1 METKR
6 FEILEK
12 ETLAPEIISMQ
23 VYAPRLAASAKPGQ
37 FLIVIPDEK
46 GERIPLTVCD
56 YDVQRGSIRI
66 VFQMLGESTKKLG
79 RFNVGECFQD
89 VVGPLGRPSDF
100 VAEPIEEV
108 RKRNVLFVAGG
119 FAAAPVYPQ
128 VKWMHEH
135 GVECDLILG
144 ARTSNLLILKEE
156 MRAVAKEV
164 FLCTD
169 DGTEGFSGRVTD
181 LIKDLIDNKGKK
193 YDEVICIGPM
203 IMMKF
208 VSLLT
213 KEYGIHTIVSLNSLM
228 VDGTGMCGAC
238 RVTVGGKTKFACV
251 DGPEFDAHQVDFDEA
266 MRRQGMYRQYEIA
279 KNTEDHHCNLA
290 AAVEESA
297 AANAAEDAARAAV
310 EGFDKKKRVPVT
322 EQDPVERSSN
332 FKEVCLGYTEEEAVL
347 EASRCLQCKKP
358 TCVEAC
364 PVNIKIPQFIKEVAA
379 RNFEAAARV
388 IAIDSALPAVCGR
401 VCPQETQ
408 CEGSC
413 VMGKRFEAVAIG
425 KLERFVADYTRLN
438 GGSASE
444 KPASNGK
451 KVAIIGSG
459 PAGLTCAGDL
469 AKMGYSVTV
478 FEALHKAGGVL
489 VYGIPEFRLPKAI
502 VAHEIKNLEKLGV
515 TFETDVII
523 GKTDT
528 VDHLMDVEKFDAVF
542 IGSGAGLPRF
552 MNIPGENLNGVVSA
566 NELLTRSNL
575 MKAYRDDYDTPV
587 FIGKKVAVVGGG
599 NVAMDAARTA
609 KRLGSEVYIVY
620 RRTEAEMP
628 ARKEEVH
635 HAHEEGIHFLE
646 LTNPVEVM
654 ADDKGWV
661 RALKCIRM
669 ELGEPDASGRRSP
682 VEVPGSE
689 FEVEVDEV
697 VMSLGTVA
705 NPMLAHTIPGL
716 ETNRKGCV
724 VADEEGRTTRAG
736 VFAGGDVVSGA
747 ATVILAMGAARKAA
761 KAIDEYIKSK

>member
-79 RFNVGECFQD
+79 RFHVGECFQD

-297 AANAAEDAARAAV
+297 AANAAEDAACAAV
-310 EGFDKKKRVPVT
+310 EGFDKKKRVPVA

-438 GGSASE
+438 GGSAPE

-661 RALKCIRM
+661 RALRCIRM

>member
-6 FEILEK
+6 FQILEK
-12 ETLAPEIISMQ
+12 TTLAPEIISMQ
-23 VYAPRLAASAKPGQ
+23 VYVPRLAHSAKPGQ
-37 FLIVIPDEK
+37 FLIIIPDEQ

-56 YDVQRGSIRI
+56 YDLQKNTIRI
-66 VFQMLGESTKKLG
+66 VFQMLGASTRKIG
-79 RFNVGECFQD
+79 QFEVGDCFQD
-89 VVGPLGRPSDF
+89 VVGPLGLPSEF
-100 VAEPIEEV
+100 VNEPIEEV
-108 RKRNVLFVAGG
+108 RKKNILFVAGG

-128 VKWMHEH
+128 VKWMHEN
-135 GVECDLILG
+135 GIACDVILG
-144 ARTSNLLILKEE
+144 ARTENLLILKEE
-156 MRAVAKEV
+156 MAAVAKEV

-169 DGTEGFSGRVTD
+169 DGSAGFSGRVTD

-193 YDEVICIGPM
+193 YDEVVCIGPM

-208 VSLLT
+208 VSMLT
-213 KEYGIHTIVSLNSLM
+213 KQYNIRTIVSLNTLM

-238 RVTVGGKTKFACV
+238 RVTVGGKTRFACV
-251 DGPEFDAHQVDFDEA
+251 DGPEFDGHEVDFDEA
-266 MRRQGMYRQYEIA
+266 MRRQGMYKKYEIA
-279 KNTEDHHCNLA
+279 RNNGEHKCNLA
-290 AAVEESA
+290 AVVEESA
-297 AANAAEDAARAAV
+297 AANAREDAAQAA
-310 EGFDKKKRVPVT
+310 EADKKKRVPVR
-322 EQDPVERSSN
+322 EQDPEKRSRN
-332 FKEVCLGYTEEEAVL
+332 FEEVCLGYNEEEALL

-358 TCVEAC
+358 ACMEAC
-364 PVNIKIPQFIKEVAA
+364 PVSVQIPRFIHEIVN
-379 RNFEAAARV
+379 RDYAAAAKV

-413 VMGKRFEAVAIG
+413 VMGKKFEPVAIG
-425 KLERFVADYTRLN
+425 KLERFVADYNRLH
-438 GGSASE
+438 GSAKPE
-444 KPASNGK
+444 KPVSNGK
-451 KVAIIGSG
+451 RVAVIGSG

-469 AKMGYSVTV
+469 IKKGYAVTV

-502 VAHEIKNLEKLGV
+502 VAHEIENLKKLGV
-515 TFETDVII
+515 EFETDVII

-528 VDHLMDVEKFDAVF
+528 IDHLMNEEKYDAVF

-575 MKAYRDDYDTPV
+575 MKAYRNDYETPV

-609 KRLGSEVYIVY
+609 KRLGSDVYIIY

-628 ARKEEVH
+628 ARNEEIH
-635 HAHEEGIHFLE
+635 HAHEEGIHFNV
-646 LTNPVEVM
+646 LTNPVEILG
-654 ADDKGWV
+654 DENGWV
-661 RALKCIRM
+661 RAIRCIRM

-689 FEVEVDEV
+689 FDIEVDEV

-705 NPMLAHTIPGL
+705 NPTLAKSTTGI

-724 VADEEGRTTRAG
+724 VADEEGRTTRKG

-761 KAIDEYIKSK
+761 KAIDEYLQSK